1 MSSRQ
6 SATSMAIGLAV
17 IALVVYVGYMAWI
30 GFSL

>member
-17 IALVVYVGYMAWI
+17 LALVIYIGYMAWI
-30 GFSL
+30 GLSL